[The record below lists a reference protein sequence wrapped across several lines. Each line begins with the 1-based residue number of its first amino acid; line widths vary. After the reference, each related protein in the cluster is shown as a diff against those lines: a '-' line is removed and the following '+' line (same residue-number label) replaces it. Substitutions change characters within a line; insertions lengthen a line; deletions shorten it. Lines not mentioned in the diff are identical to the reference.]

1 MKCPPGPVVYSACLH
16 AQVEFLLGSALQS
29 LPLVQRGMAIA
40 GNGLQHLRPVG
51 EEKSVANIEED
62 DAPLCHDS
70 ILPNARQRRDGV
82 DPTDAVVRAAV
93 TSAEKNCN
101 IQLKLDSHGAARA
114 MGFSPI
120 GLMMAGLARSA
131 RARLS
136 LHNAWRMHSPLIA
149 FLVFLHRHARPPH
162 DWAH

>member
-1 MKCPPGPVVYSACLH
+1 MKCPPEPVIDSAILH

-101 IQLKLDSHGAARA
+101 IQLQLYSLGESLAMCFYPLGLLMGAQP
-114 MGFSPI
+114 S
-120 GLMMAGLARSA
+120 
-131 RARLS
+131 
-136 LHNAWRMHSPLIA
+136 NA
-149 FLVFLHRHARPPH
+149 
-162 DWAH
+162 